1 MIGGVILKKSN
12 KFDDN
17 IVEILLGTSL
27 ISFNNF
33 NDGMLLEK
41 IFVLLGFI
49 ILIVGIVRTTM
60 KYKEQNKK
68 GMMIFL
74 IIMGLISVITFLGLL
89 YRYIF
94 V

>member
-1 MIGGVILKKSN
+1 MIGDVILKKSN

-41 IFVLLGFI
+41 NFVLLGFI

-68 GMMIFL
+68 GLIIFL
-74 IIMGLISVITFLGLL
+74 II
-89 YRYIF
+89 RD
-94 V
+94 

>member
-1 MIGGVILKKSN
+1 MIGGVNLKKAN

-17 IVEILLGTSL
+17 IVEILIGTSL

-33 NDGMLLEK
+33 YDGMLLEK

-89 YRYIF
+89 YRFIF

>member
-1 MIGGVILKKSN
+1 MKKSN

>member
-1 MIGGVILKKSN
+1 MIGGVVLKKSSRFN
-12 KFDDN
+12 DN
-17 IVEILLGTSL
+17 IVEILLGTLL

-49 ILIVGIVRTTM
+49 ILIIGIVRTTM

-74 IIMGLISVITFLGLL
+74 IIMGLISVVTFLGLL
-89 YRYIF
+89 YRFIF

>member
-1 MIGGVILKKSN
+1 MKKSN

-17 IVEILLGTSL
+17 IIEILLGTTL

-74 IIMGLISVITFLGLL
+74 IIIGLISVVTFLGLL
-89 YRYIF
+89 YRFIF
-94 V
+94 VQ

>member
-1 MIGGVILKKSN
+1 MKKSN

-27 ISFNNF
+27 IGFNNF

-49 ILIVGIVRTTM
+49 ILIVGIIRTTI

-74 IIMGLISVITFLGLL
+74 VLMGLISVGTFLGLL
-89 YRYIF
+89 YRLFF

>member
-1 MIGGVILKKSN
+1 MTKSN

-89 YRYIF
+89 YRFIF